1 MPNGTVHP
9 ECQPEYQTRHDFS
22 TPEHLHLTIVE
33 ALAAVEDVPQ
43 TEVDPLYDVVEPESL
58 ERLFAHADARES
70 ALSTAFS
77 VGKWSVTVHSD
88 GRVLVHECGEAAESS
103 PMARR

>member
-1 MPNGTVHP
+1 MPDATVRP

-22 TPEHLHLTIVE
+22 TSGSLHLTIVE

-58 ERLFAHADARES
+58 ERLFAHAAARES

-77 VGKWSVTVHSD
+77 VGKWSVTVHGD
-88 GRVLVHECGEAAESS
+88 GRVLVHECEEASESS
-103 PMARR
+103 PTARR